1 MTGFLLAQMRP
12 WDRVNAKRAVDV
24 VTPGPQGS
32 SSGTCAQALGSIL
45 V

>member
-1 MTGFLLAQMRP
+1 MTGFLLAQVRP
-12 WDRVNAKRAVDV
+12 WDCVSAKRAVDV

-32 SSGTCAQALGSIL
+32 LSGSCAQALGSIL